1 MNTRRLHKAS
11 KRRRQV
17 DLKRSFLAFLAAI
30 IVAGV
35 STFAGTGLVDAHD
48 TSDDIVMCKYYKSI
62 DIADGDTLWSIAKEN
77 MTEDY
82 TSIYEYIEEVMEI
95 NNLESEQIQ
104 AGQYLTVAYY
114 DVLK

>member
-1 MNTRRLHKAS
+1 MNTSRLHKAS

-17 DLKRSFLAFLAAI
+17 DLKRLFLAVFAAV
-30 IVAGV
+30 IVAGLSV
-35 STFAGTGLVDAHD
+35 FAGSELVDAHD
-48 TSDDIVMCKYYKSI
+48 TKDVVICKYYKSI
-62 DIADGDTLWSIAKEN
+62 EIEEGDSLWSIAKEY

-82 TSIYEYIEEVMEI
+82 NSIYEYINEVMEM

-104 AGQYLTVAYY
+104 EGQYLTIVYY

>member
-1 MNTRRLHKAS
+1 MNTSRLHKAS

-17 DLKRSFLAFLAAI
+17 DLKRLFLAVIAAV

-48 TSDDIVMCKYYKSI
+48 TKEVVMCKYYKCI
-62 DIADGDTLWSIAKEN
+62 EIEAGDTLWSIAQEN

-82 TSIYEYIEEVMEI
+82 ASVYEYIEEVMEM
-95 NNLESEQIQ
+95 NNLESDQIHE
-104 AGQYLTVAYY
+104 GQYLTVAYY
-114 DVLK
+114 DVLR

>member
-17 DLKRSFLAFLAAI
+17 DLKRLMLAVVAAV
-30 IVAGV
+30 IVAGF

-48 TSDDIVMCKYYKSI
+48 TKDVVMCKYYKSI
-62 DIADGDTLWSIAKEN
+62 EITSGDTLWDIAKEN
-77 MTEDY
+77 MSEEYD
-82 TSIYEYIEEVMEI
+82 SVYEYIDEIMEM
-95 NNLESEQIQ
+95 NNLDSDQIH